1 MAVATDVV
9 DRDGVRIMA
18 ERCPTCI
25 FRPHN
30 PMHLRPGVLAHMLK
44 ETAAKQGHIVCHD
57 TLDLPKQAICRGF
70 ADGYG
75 EQSQMV
81 KMAGRIGFIKEIS

>member
-1 MAVATDVV
+1 VATDVV

-25 FRPHN
+25 FRAGN
-30 PMHLRPGVLAHMLK
+30 LMHLRPGVLASLLA

-57 TLDLPKQAICRGF
+57 TLDEPKQAVCRGF

-75 EQSQMV
+75 DDSQMV
-81 KMAGRIGFIKEIS
+81 QLAYRLGFVKEIPHE